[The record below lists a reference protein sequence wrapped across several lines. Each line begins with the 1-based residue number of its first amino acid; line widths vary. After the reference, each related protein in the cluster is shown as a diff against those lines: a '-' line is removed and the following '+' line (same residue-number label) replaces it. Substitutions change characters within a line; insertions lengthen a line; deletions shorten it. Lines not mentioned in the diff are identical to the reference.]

1 MEIVTHVLTSEQNL
15 DENRQKIARNNIKAV
30 SGAKV
35 RGEQEPL
42 PVDENGIIEIPSGTV
57 VGEGV
62 LTITDGNTTLGQ
74 FGANQATDT
83 SIDIGGKADKVSDAT
98 EGDLAGL
105 DANGNPTDSGVSI
118 SAVSDAIDDSHTHD
132 NKSILDEVTAPYT
145 TEEHAKLDGIEDG
158 AQVNVIETVQ
168 VNGTALPVNDKTVNI
183 TIDTS
188 DKADKV
194 SGATS
199 GNFAGLDGNGNLT
212 DSGSKAADFATA
224 AQGALADTA
233 YQKPAGGIPKAD
245 LAQSVQD
252 SLDKADTALQSDDI
266 VGKEDKSNKVDA
278 WSGTP
283 TDEHYP
289 TEKLVKDS
297 LDQINTDLD
306 DKADKVANA
315 TNGNFAGLDA
325 NGNLTDS
332 GSKAADFA
340 TAAQGALA
348 DTAYQKPVDG
358 IPKADLSEGVQ
369 TSLGLADTALQ
380 EHQDISGKEDKSN
393 KVDTWSA
400 TPTDEHYPTEKLVKD
415 SLDQIDADLDD
426 KADKVAN
433 ANDGN
438 FAGLDANG
446 NLTDSGKSPED
457 FIESVTQSVNN
468 GYVSV
473 DGTDVQVYVHPAHSA
488 QNSGLYKITV
498 DAEGHVSAVA
508 QVAGTD
514 ILDLLPVD
522 TTYFAKTNNQL
533 NLVVTKSD
541 VYISTIGGA
550 RIQAVVDSNG
560 DNIFESLEALRAL
573 LNGHAVFVAAESDLP
588 ATGDSSKVYY
598 VGPKGTGDDKYDV
611 FVWKASASQY
621 IKVDEASID
630 LSGYVLK
637 VANPTAGNLASL
649 TADGGIA
656 NSGYSASD
664 MVHGVILNGTELQ
677 KDASHKVSMNFEA
690 VLPPVGDNEDMI
702 LAGEG
707 NETPTVSWKKLKK
720 DYVGDR
726 VEDNNGNQVLDE
738 NNQPVVDENS
748 EILWVSYKDVE
759 FGARR
764 AYEDHTGENIHDAI
778 VKINSI
784 NPSDND
790 PAMDGAA
797 SAGVSNDYSRADHVH
812 PKDTTKA
819 DKVSGATEGNFAGL
833 DSNGNLTDSGQKAA
847 DFATAA
853 QGAKADS
860 AVQGVQKNGTDI
872 TLDANKKANV
882 VVNDAEFKV
891 KLGSGSAAKV
901 FSADADT
908 DSTLTIPLAA
918 ADSSGATTVYTEGLM
933 AGEDKEKLDGITD
946 YVVSASVSGR
956 TLTLTNKN
964 GPDTTFTDTGDTN
977 VIESISVNG
986 TAQTVTNKNVDL
998 TIPDAANDATITIEV
1013 GGAASGETAP
1023 VAGDFST
1030 DQDIA
1035 ETITIP
1041 AAVSATQNTPAQ
1053 PGVMSSADKE
1063 KLDGIEA
1070 GAEVNVIESIS
1081 VNGTAQ
1087 TVTNKNVDIT
1097 VPTVNDGELSI
1108 TVGSGSAVTFTANQS
1123 SNTSVT
1129 VPLASKDTSGATPV
1143 YSEGLMTSAQNEKL
1157 DGIAAGADVNVIE
1170 SITMEGE
1177 SNPLAIVNKDVEIP
1191 LATSST
1197 PGLMSA
1203 QDKDALDS
1211 IAAFSSIQVT
1221 SGSTTGQVDADS
1233 AAETLNL
1240 VAGDNI
1246 TITANDTT
1254 KTIEI
1259 SASLGEEL
1267 GFLSGSATVNGI
1279 VNNGDVLT
1287 DPLTGM
1293 IDSNNG
1299 RFIIDTDT
1307 TDGHVYLYAL
1317 KSIPDLVN
1325 GVDLFTISVNSNVSR
1340 TTANGFYG
1348 VAGLEILHKDNGN
1361 SLITESTESYAS
1373 QVGECS
1379 VDLTVTVKN
1388 STGTVTTIDGVDY
1401 YGYLIRYSGDSTA
1414 SGDAINVVTRISVI
1428 EETVGIVEYNGSQSS
1443 LSAGNGI
1450 SIDNDTINAKL
1461 GDGLGLD
1468 ANNNIEVK
1476 VGAGLKIDTSGGVAT
1491 VAIDNVTE
1499 EVVETVQK
1507 LGEDLDK
1514 KITTTFPYAQITTM
1528 SDYMTYGTQ
1537 GENRMF
1543 GQLFSVPIT
1552 SELRVDDTVIC
1563 VNALQSAPSIDVV
1576 FGIFEYDFSANNGS
1590 GSTYWLADT
1599 GVVHVSAGDNAFPI
1613 KNLISDVT
1621 RPSVELKS
1629 SCLYYAVWAIHNTG
1643 ASNGLSLASCPGYGA
1658 NYNAIPRYTVKTS
1671 GASVQVNWAG
1681 DGCLRSSWFSGYN
1694 EDNSIPRLF
1703 MMVRNKSDIQPS
1715 GNDPFINITDY
1726 ELNDQ
1731 YTINQIFGST
1741 APSADG
1747 AVFQKVI
1754 PARAVNITKFEWADT
1769 KSTVTATSSSPM
1781 VMDNSFGTTL
1791 TLADGTLTTAQ
1802 DGDYYV
1808 HTFTLTNALA
1818 MTAGTVYWLP
1828 AQYNTVTE
1836 TGMSDG
1842 GDNKLVQ
1849 YSTNVARRDLQM
1861 IVDMAQPSGS
1871 GEFKASQT
1879 GVYLKLYDDNNN
1891 SWVI

>member
-1 MEIVTHVLTSEQNL
+1 MNGKVDKVAGKDLSTNDYTDEEKTKLGGIEEGAEVNVQSDWTQVDESADDFIKNKPENLVQDPAYVHTDNNYTTAEKTKLGTVSEGANKVEASQTNGKIKIDNVETTVYTHPTTEAVTAAAVKVGNDAEGHVVIGDPLVKGDVGLGNVDNTSDADKPISTATQAALDLKVDKVAGKGLSTNDFTEAYKNAVDANTSARHTHSNQQILDDTTASYTIDEQNKLSGISSGANKVEASQTNGNIKIDNVETTVYEHPTTTAVTAAAVKVGNDAEGHVVIGDPLAKGDVGLGNVDNTSDADKPISTATQTALDLKVDKEAGKGLSTNDFTDAYKSDVDANTLARHTHANQQILDGTTASYTSEEKTKL
-15 DENRQKIARNNIKAV
+15 GSI
-30 SGAKV
+30 
-35 RGEQEPL
+35 EP
-42 PVDENGIIEIPSGTV
+42 
-57 VGEGV
+57 
-62 LTITDGNTTLGQ
+62 
-74 FGANQATDT
+74 
-83 SIDIGGKADKVSDAT
+83 
-98 EGDLAGL
+98 
-105 DANGNPTDSGVSI
+105 
-118 SAVSDAIDDSHTHD
+118 
-132 NKSILDEVTAPYT
+132 
-145 TEEHAKLDGIEDG
+145 G
-158 AQVNVIETVQ
+158 AQVNVIEV
-168 VNGTALPVNDKTVNI
+168 VKVDNNELPVNNKAVNIDLSGKADKVDNATDGNFAGLDSNGNLTDSSSKASDFATAAQGAKADSAIQGITVNDGDKIEPDENNVVNIEVDSIVSPKNNGEWIWSDEKDSEGNAMGWRQIVRDYVGNLQRDENDNPILDENDIPLTEESDAQDAVKLWLTYKQCEFAARRAYEDETGANIHDSIESRTTMAQVIAAIETALANYGGFKVVPYDPNTGLPVVSNPSEKFIYLTKDAQSQKTDPYTEWIWISGTPDGHWDCIGETSIDLTDYWHGSIIPDGSGNVVTGISVVSGVVTVTKDKTVSNGANKVEASTTNGNI
-183 TIDTS
+183 LIDGTETQVCDIS
-188 DKADKV
+188 GKADKV
-194 SGATS
+194 SGAPN
-199 GNFAGLDGNGNLT
+199 GNFAGLDSNGNLT

-224 AQGALADTA
+224 AQGD
-233 YQKPAGGIPKAD
+233 
-245 LAQSVQD
+245 
-252 SLDKADTALQSDDI
+252 
-266 VGKEDKSNKVDA
+266 
-278 WSGTP
+278 
-283 TDEHYP
+283 
-289 TEKLVKDS
+289 
-297 LDQINTDLD
+297 
-306 DKADKVANA
+306 
-315 TNGNFAGLDA
+315 
-325 NGNLTDS
+325 
-332 GSKAADFA
+332 
-340 TAAQGALA
+340 
-348 DTAYQKPVDG
+348 
-358 IPKADLSEGVQ
+358 
-369 TSLGLADTALQ
+369 
-380 EHQDISGKEDKSN
+380 
-393 KVDTWSA
+393 
-400 TPTDEHYPTEKLVKD
+400 
-415 SLDQIDADLDD
+415 
-426 KADKVAN
+426 
-433 ANDGN
+433 
-438 FAGLDANG
+438 
-446 NLTDSGKSPED
+446 
-457 FIESVTQSVNN
+457 
-468 GYVSV
+468 
-473 DGTDVQVYVHPAHSA
+473 
-488 QNSGLYKITV
+488 
-498 DAEGHVSAVA
+498 
-508 QVAGTD
+508 
-514 ILDLLPVD
+514 
-522 TTYFAKTNNQL
+522 
-533 NLVVTKSD
+533 
-541 VYISTIGGA
+541 
-550 RIQAVVDSNG
+550 
-560 DNIFESLEALRAL
+560 
-573 LNGHAVFVAAESDLP
+573 
-588 ATGDSSKVYY
+588 
-598 VGPKGTGDDKYDV
+598 
-611 FVWKASASQY
+611 
-621 IKVDEASID
+621 
-630 LSGYVLK
+630 
-637 VANPTAGNLASL
+637 
-649 TADGGIA
+649 
-656 NSGYSASD
+656 
-664 MVHGVILNGTELQ
+664 
-677 KDASHKVSMNFEA
+677 
-690 VLPPVGDNEDMI
+690 
-702 LAGEG
+702 
-707 NETPTVSWKKLKK
+707 
-720 DYVGDR
+720 
-726 VEDNNGNQVLDE
+726 
-738 NNQPVVDENS
+738 
-748 EILWVSYKDVE
+748 
-759 FGARR
+759 
-764 AYEDHTGENIHDAI
+764 
-778 VKINSI
+778 
-784 NPSDND
+784 
-790 PAMDGAA
+790 
-797 SAGVSNDYSRADHVH
+797 
-812 PKDTTKA
+812 
-819 DKVSGATEGNFAGL
+819 
-833 DSNGNLTDSGQKAA
+833 
-847 DFATAA
+847 
-853 QGAKADS
+853 KADS

-891 KLGSGSAAKV
+891 KLGSGSAATV

-908 DSTLTIPLAA
+908 DSTLNIPLAA
-918 ADSSGATTVYTEGLM
+918 ADSSGATTKYTEGLM

-946 YVVSASVSGR
+946 YVVSASVSER

-998 TIPDAANDATITIEV
+998 TIPDDANDATITIEV
-1013 GGAASGETAP
+1013 GGAASGATAP

-1030 DQDIA
+1030 DQDTA

-1063 KLDGIEA
+1063 KLD
-1070 GAEVNVIESIS
+1070 N
-1081 VNGTAQ
+1081 
-1087 TVTNKNVDIT
+1087 
-1097 VPTVNDGELSI
+1097 
-1108 TVGSGSAVTFTANQS
+1108 
-1123 SNTSVT
+1123 
-1129 VPLASKDTSGATPV
+1129 
-1143 YSEGLMTSAQNEKL
+1143 
-1157 DGIAAGADVNVIE
+1157 
-1170 SITMEGE
+1170 
-1177 SNPLAIVNKDVEIP
+1177 
-1191 LATSST
+1191 
-1197 PGLMSA
+1197 
-1203 QDKDALDS
+1203 

-1233 AAETLNL
+1233 ATETLNL

-1246 TITANDTT
+1246 TLTANDTT

-1259 SASLGEEL
+1259 SASLGAEL

-1293 IDSNNG
+1293 VNSNNG

-1307 TDGHVYLYAL
+1307 NDGHVYLYAL

-1340 TTANGFYG
+1340 TTSNGFYG

-1401 YGYLIRYSGDSTA
+1401 YGYLIRYAGDSTA

-1450 SIDNDTINAKL
+1450 SIDNDTINANL

-1528 SDYMTYGTQ
+1528 SDFMTYGTQ

-1576 FGIFEYDFSANNGS
+1576 FGIFEYDFSANNGD

-1599 GVVHVSAGDNAFPI
+1599 GVVHVAAGDNAFPI
-1613 KNLISDVT
+1613 KNLINDVT
-1621 RPSVELKS
+1621 RPSIELKS
-1629 SCLYYAVWAIHNTG
+1629 SCLYYAVWAVHNTG
-1643 ASNGLSLASCPGYGA
+1643 ASNGLVLASCPGYGA

-1681 DGCLRSSWFSGYN
+1681 DGCLRNSWFSGYN
-1694 EDNSIPRLF
+1694 EDNTIPRLF

-1715 GNDPFINITDY
+1715 GNDPFIDITDY
-1726 ELNDQ
+1726 DLNDQ

-1741 APSADG
+1741 APSANG

-1754 PARAVNITKFEWADT
+1754 PARAVNLTKFEWADT

-1849 YSTNVARRDLQM
+1849 YNTNVARRDLQM

>member
-1 MEIVTHVLTSEQNL
+1 MEIKTHVLTNPQNLSEERKLQARKNIDLGNVENTSDMDKPVSTAQQAAIDALGTTVDGKLAGKVDKEAGKGLSTNDFDNEYKNKVDESYEMRHSHSNQSELDQITRNAIASAETTDEGKTLVLHPIEGEAVTFSGEQNAI
-15 DENRQKIARNNIKAV
+15 NTISQNGV
-30 SGAKV
+30 T
-35 RGEQEPL
+35 L
-42 PVDENGIIEIPSGTV
+42 PIDNKNVEIT
-57 VGEGV
+57 E
-62 LTITDGNTTLGQ
+62 TIQ
-74 FGANQATDT
+74 
-83 SIDIGGKADKVSDAT
+83 
-98 EGDLAGL
+98 
-105 DANGNPTDSGVSI
+105 SI
-118 SAVSDAIDDSHTHD
+118 S
-132 NKSILDEVTAPYT
+132 
-145 TEEHAKLDGIEDG
+145 
-158 AQVNVIETVQ
+158 
-168 VNGTALPVNDKTVNI
+168 VNGTPQTI
-183 TIDTS
+183 TEDHNVDIHIDTPVSPYDENPEMDGTATPGQSSAYARGDHAHPS
-188 DKADKV
+188 DTTKADKV
-194 SGATS
+194 SGAIS
-199 GNFAGLDGNGNLT
+199 GNFAGLN
-212 DSGSKAADFATA
+212 
-224 AQGALADTA
+224 
-233 YQKPAGGIPKAD
+233 
-245 LAQSVQD
+245 
-252 SLDKADTALQSDDI
+252 
-266 VGKEDKSNKVDA
+266 
-278 WSGTP
+278 
-283 TDEHYP
+283 
-289 TEKLVKDS
+289 
-297 LDQINTDLD
+297 
-306 DKADKVANA
+306 
-315 TNGNFAGLDA
+315 A

-348 DTAYQKPVDG
+348 ETAYQKPDGG
-358 IPKADLSEGVQ
+358 IPKTDLSEGVQ
-369 TSLGLADTALQ
+369 TSLGKADTALQ
-380 EHQDISGKEDKSN
+380 EHQDISGKEDKTN
-393 KVDTWSA
+393 KVADWSG
-400 TPTDEHYPTEKLVKD
+400 TPDDEHYPTEKLVKV
-415 SLDQIDADLDD
+415 SLDQIDTDLAS

-433 ANDGN
+433 ATSGN
-438 FAGLDANG
+438 FAGLDTNG
-446 NLTDSGKSPED
+446 NLTDSGSKASD
-457 FIESVTQSVNN
+457 FAIAAQGAKADTAIQGVRVN
-468 GYVSV
+468 
-473 DGTDVQVYVHPAHSA
+473 
-488 QNSGLYKITV
+488 
-498 DAEGHVSAVA
+498 
-508 QVAGTD
+508 
-514 ILDLLPVD
+514 
-522 TTYFAKTNNQL
+522 
-533 NLVVTKSD
+533 
-541 VYISTIGGA
+541 GGA
-550 RIQAVVDSNG
+550 EIVPDANKVVDIEVDSIVPPTHNGEWIWSDEKDDSN
-560 DNIFESLEALRAL
+560 
-573 LNGHAVFVAAESDLP
+573 
-588 ATGDSSKVYY
+588 
-598 VGPKGTGDDKYDV
+598 
-611 FVWKASASQY
+611 
-621 IKVDEASID
+621 
-630 LSGYVLK
+630 
-637 VANPTAGNLASL
+637 
-649 TADGGIA
+649 
-656 NSGYSASD
+656 
-664 MVHGVILNGTELQ
+664 
-677 KDASHKVSMNFEA
+677 SM
-690 VLPPVGDNEDMI
+690 GWRQI
-702 LAGEG
+702 IR
-707 NETPTVSWKKLKK
+707 
-720 DYVGDR
+720 DYVGNIQRDDTTG
-726 VEDNNGNQVLDE
+726 EPILDE
-738 NNQPVVDENS
+738 EGHPITDAEDVADAVE
-748 EILWVSYKDVE
+748 LWLRYKGIE
-759 FGARR
+759 FAARR
-764 AYEDHTGENIHDAI
+764 AYDDETGENIHTAI
-778 VKINSI
+778 HNRTTMAQVVEAIETALANYGGFKVVPLVNGVPDPSPDLPSEKFIYLTKEDPSAKTDPYTEWIWIAGTPDGHWDCIGETSI
-784 NPSDND
+784 DLTGYWHGGITQEGSGNVVTGISVVSGEVTVTKGKTVS
-790 PAMDGAA
+790 DGANKVEA
-797 SAGVSNDYSRADHVH
+797 SLTNGNILIDGVETQVCDISG
-812 PKDTTKA
+812 KA
-819 DKVSGATEGNFAGL
+819 DKVANATAGNFAGL
-833 DSNGNLTDSGQKAA
+833 DGNGNLTNSDSKAA

-853 QGAKADS
+853 QGTKADS

-872 TLDANKKANV
+872 ALDANNKANV

-891 KLGSGSAAKV
+891 KLGSGSATTV

-908 DSTLTIPLAA
+908 DSTLNIPLAA
-918 ADSSGATTVYTEGLM
+918 ADSSSATTVYTEGLM

-946 YVVSASVSGR
+946 YVVNASVSGR
-956 TLTLTNKN
+956 TLTLTSKN
-964 GPDTTFTDTGDTN
+964 GQDTTFTDTGDTN

-986 TAQTVTNKNVDL
+986 TAQTITNKNVDL
-998 TIPDAANDATITIEV
+998 TIPDDANDATITIEV
-1013 GGAASGETAP
+1013 GGAASGEPDP

-1030 DQDIA
+1030 DQDTD

-1070 GAEVNVIESIS
+1070 GAEVNVIESIE
-1081 VNGTAQ
+1081 VNGVAQ
-1087 TVTNKNVDIT
+1087 TVTDKTVDIT

-1108 TVGSGSAVTFTANQS
+1108 TVGSGNAVTFTANQS
-1123 SNTSVT
+1123 SNTSVN

-1157 DGIAAGADVNVIE
+1157 DGIAASADVNVIE

-1233 AAETLNL
+1233 ATETLHL
-1240 VAGDNI
+1240 VASDNI
-1246 TITANDTT
+1246 TLTANNTT

-1259 SASLGEEL
+1259 SASLGAEL

-1293 IDSNNG
+1293 VNSNNG

-1307 TDGHVYLYAL
+1307 DDGHVYLYAL

-1401 YGYLIRYSGDSTA
+1401 YGYLIRYAGDSTA

-1428 EETVGIVEYNGSQSS
+1428 EETVGIVEYDGSQSS

-1450 SIDNDTINAKL
+1450 SIDNDTINANL

-1468 ANNNIEVK
+1468 SNNNIEVK

-1499 EVVETVQK
+1499 QVVEEVQK

-1528 SDYMTYGTQ
+1528 SDYMSYGTQ
-1537 GENRMF
+1537 GENRMI

-1552 SELRVDDTVIC
+1552 SELRVDGTVIC
-1563 VNALQSAPSIDVV
+1563 VNALQSAPNIDVV

-1599 GVVHVSAGDNAFPI
+1599 GVVHVAAGDNAFPI
-1613 KNLISDVT
+1613 KNLINDVT
-1621 RPSVELKS
+1621 RPSIELKS

-1643 ASNGLSLASCPGYGA
+1643 ASNGLVLASCPGYGA

-1671 GASVQVNWAG
+1671 GAPVQVNWAG
-1681 DGCLRSSWFSGYN
+1681 DGCLRNSWFSGYN

-1715 GNDPFINITDY
+1715 GNDPFIDITDY
-1726 ELNDQ
+1726 DLVDQ

-1769 KSTVTATSSSPM
+1769 KSAVTATSTSPM

-1849 YSTNVARRDLQM
+1849 YNTNVARRDLQM

-1871 GEFKASQT
+1871 SEFKASQT
-1879 GVYLKLYDDNNN
+1879 GAYLKLYDDNNN

>member
-1 MEIVTHVLTSEQNL
+1 MEIKTHVLTNEQHLNDTQKLTARKNIGIKVEDVKNSAGESLVDEHGVVTIPDGVAVDPELSPTSTNPVQNKVVTAALNGKVDKVAGKDLSTNDYTDEEKNKLAGIEAGAEVNVQSDWGQSDETADDFIKNKPTIPTVNDGTLSIQVGTAQAQTFTANQSGDTSVTIPMASQNADGLMSSTDKTKL
-15 DENRQKIARNNIKAV
+15 DTV
-30 SGAKV
+30 DSGAEV
-35 RGEQEPL
+35 NVQADWDQI
-42 PVDENGIIEIPSGTV
+42 DEDADDFIKHKPTIPTVNDGTLSIQ
-57 VGEGV
+57 VGSAQAQ
-62 LTITDGNTTLGQ
+62 TFTANQSGNTSVTIPMATQQDDGMMSSTDKTKLDNIEADAEKNVQANWTEEDSSADSYIQNKPTIPTVNDGTLSIQVGTSAAQ
-74 FGANQATDT
+74 TFTANQAANTSVTIPMASQQDDGLMSSTDKTKLDGIVPGAEVNVQSDWDQTDEEADDFIKHKPTIPVVNDGTLSIQVGTSAAQTFTANQAANT
-83 SIDIGGKADKVSDAT
+83 SIIIPLSSQQDDGLMSSTDKT
-98 EGDLAGL
+98 
-105 DANGNPTDSGVSI
+105 
-118 SAVSDAIDDSHTHD
+118 
-132 NKSILDEVTAPYT
+132 
-145 TEEHAKLDGIEDG
+145 KLDGIEPGAEENVQADWDQTDEDADNFIKHKPTIPVVNDG
-158 AQVNVIETVQ
+158 TLSIQVGTAQAQTFTANQAGNTSITIPLASQQVDGLMPSTDKKKLDGIEPGAEENVQADWAESDNTSDSFIQHKPTDLWHGTPIDRETGNVVTGIERGNDGVPVIHRNATVMAVPVPDTPSTILGYRGDGTSDPDPDWHVIAKSTFGASPEILDEQTGEPILDNDGEPILDETATDLWATYDGTGFGAERAIADRAGNVIDETYA
-168 VNGTALPVNDKTVNI
+168 TKTDIAN
-183 TIDTS
+183 
-188 DKADKV
+188 KADKV

-199 GNFAGLDGNGNLT
+199 GNFAGLD
-212 DSGSKAADFATA
+212 
-224 AQGALADTA
+224 
-233 YQKPAGGIPKAD
+233 
-245 LAQSVQD
+245 
-252 SLDKADTALQSDDI
+252 
-266 VGKEDKSNKVDA
+266 
-278 WSGTP
+278 
-283 TDEHYP
+283 
-289 TEKLVKDS
+289 
-297 LDQINTDLD
+297 
-306 DKADKVANA
+306 
-315 TNGNFAGLDA
+315 
-325 NGNLTDS
+325 
-332 GSKAADFA
+332 
-340 TAAQGALA
+340 
-348 DTAYQKPVDG
+348 
-358 IPKADLSEGVQ
+358 
-369 TSLGLADTALQ
+369 
-380 EHQDISGKEDKSN
+380 
-393 KVDTWSA
+393 
-400 TPTDEHYPTEKLVKD
+400 
-415 SLDQIDADLDD
+415 
-426 KADKVAN
+426 
-433 ANDGN
+433 
-438 FAGLDANG
+438 
-446 NLTDSGKSPED
+446 
-457 FIESVTQSVNN
+457 
-468 GYVSV
+468 
-473 DGTDVQVYVHPAHSA
+473 
-488 QNSGLYKITV
+488 
-498 DAEGHVSAVA
+498 
-508 QVAGTD
+508 
-514 ILDLLPVD
+514 
-522 TTYFAKTNNQL
+522 
-533 NLVVTKSD
+533 
-541 VYISTIGGA
+541 
-550 RIQAVVDSNG
+550 
-560 DNIFESLEALRAL
+560 
-573 LNGHAVFVAAESDLP
+573 
-588 ATGDSSKVYY
+588 
-598 VGPKGTGDDKYDV
+598 
-611 FVWKASASQY
+611 
-621 IKVDEASID
+621 
-630 LSGYVLK
+630 
-637 VANPTAGNLASL
+637 
-649 TADGGIA
+649 
-656 NSGYSASD
+656 
-664 MVHGVILNGTELQ
+664 
-677 KDASHKVSMNFEA
+677 
-690 VLPPVGDNEDMI
+690 
-702 LAGEG
+702 
-707 NETPTVSWKKLKK
+707 
-720 DYVGDR
+720 
-726 VEDNNGNQVLDE
+726 
-738 NNQPVVDENS
+738 
-748 EILWVSYKDVE
+748 
-759 FGARR
+759 
-764 AYEDHTGENIHDAI
+764 
-778 VKINSI
+778 
-784 NPSDND
+784 
-790 PAMDGAA
+790 
-797 SAGVSNDYSRADHVH
+797 
-812 PKDTTKA
+812 
-819 DKVSGATEGNFAGL
+819 
-833 DSNGNLTDSGQKAA
+833 SNGNLTDSGVNASYFKTTQTAVNDPTVDGDGISFIDSISQNTNGEITPHKKTVQDALTTQKGVVQLADSVRAQVPSDTSLVPTEAA
-847 DFATAA
+847 VRAA
-853 QGAKADS
+853 IDS
-860 AVQGVQKNGTDI
+860 AVSSAYHHAGTKRAAELSSSLLVAANEGNVYNISDAGTTTADFIEGAGHVIRVGDNVGVCQVSDGVYKFDLLSGIVDLSNYKTKQTAVLDPTASGNGLEFIDSI
-872 TLDANKKANV
+872 SQDANGVIVPTKRSVQAV
-882 VVNDAEFKV
+882 VASTAGVGGNAGV
-891 KLGSGSAAKV
+891 MSAA
-901 FSADADT
+901 
-908 DSTLTIPLAA
+908 
-918 ADSSGATTVYTEGLM
+918 
-933 AGEDKEKLDGITD
+933 DKEKLDGITD

-964 GPDTTFTDTGDTN
+964 GPATTFTDTGDTN

-1013 GGAASGETAP
+1013 GGAASGATAP

-1030 DQDIA
+1030 NQDTA

-1063 KLDGIEA
+1063 KLD
-1070 GAEVNVIESIS
+1070 N
-1081 VNGTAQ
+1081 
-1087 TVTNKNVDIT
+1087 
-1097 VPTVNDGELSI
+1097 
-1108 TVGSGSAVTFTANQS
+1108 
-1123 SNTSVT
+1123 
-1129 VPLASKDTSGATPV
+1129 
-1143 YSEGLMTSAQNEKL
+1143 
-1157 DGIAAGADVNVIE
+1157 
-1170 SITMEGE
+1170 
-1177 SNPLAIVNKDVEIP
+1177 
-1191 LATSST
+1191 
-1197 PGLMSA
+1197 
-1203 QDKDALDS
+1203 

-1233 AAETLNL
+1233 ATETLNL

-1246 TITANDTT
+1246 TITADNTT

-1259 SASLGEEL
+1259 SASLGAEL

-1293 IDSNNG
+1293 VNSNNG

-1307 TDGHVYLYAL
+1307 DDGHVYLYAL

-1401 YGYLIRYSGDSTA
+1401 YGYLIRYAGDSTA

-1450 SIDNDTINAKL
+1450 SIDNDTINANL

-1528 SDYMTYGTQ
+1528 SDFMTYGTQ

-1576 FGIFEYDFSANNGS
+1576 FGIFEYDFSANNGD

-1599 GVVHVSAGDNAFPI
+1599 GVVHVAAGDNAFPI
-1613 KNLISDVT
+1613 KNLINDVT
-1621 RPSVELKS
+1621 RPSIELKS
-1629 SCLYYAVWAIHNTG
+1629 SCLYYAVWAVHNTG
-1643 ASNGLSLASCPGYGA
+1643 ASNGLVLASCPGYGA

-1681 DGCLRSSWFSGYN
+1681 DGCLRNSWFSGYN
-1694 EDNSIPRLF
+1694 EDNTIPRLF

-1715 GNDPFINITDY
+1715 GNDPFIDITDY
-1726 ELNDQ
+1726 DLNDQ

-1791 TLADGTLTTAQ
+1791 TLADGMLTTAQ
-1802 DGDYYV
+1802 NGDYYV

-1849 YSTNVARRDLQM
+1849 YNTNVARRDLQM

-1871 GEFKASQT
+1871 GEFKASQI

>member
-1 MEIVTHVLTSEQNL
+1 MQNITHVLTTDQTELQGLPERQAAARRNIGVKVLDVQNSAHESLVDDDGIVTIPDGVAVDSAMSLDSTNPVQNKVITAAVNGKVDKVTGKGLSTNDYTNDEQTKLAGIEAGAEVNVQSDWGQSDETADDFIKNKPENLVQDPAYVHTDNNYTDAEKTKLGTVSEGANKV
-15 DENRQKIARNNIKAV
+15 EASHTNGNIKIDNVETTVYTHPTTDAATAAAV
-30 SGAKV
+30 KVGNDAEGHVVIGDPLVKGDVGLGNVDNTSDADKPISTATQTALDGKVDKVTGKGLSTNDYTTAEKEKLAGIEDNAQENVIETVKVDGTALTVTDKAVDIDLTGKEDKSNKTTSWGQELSDTKYPSEKLVKDSLDLKVDAEQGKGLSTNDFTDADKEKLDGISDEANKVTVPAQPDGTIEIDGVSATVYEHPSTTAHEAAAVKVGNDALGHVVLGSELTKGDVGLGNVDNTSDTDKPISAATQTALDLKVDKEAGKGLSTNDFTDAYKEKLDGVESGAQV
-35 RGEQEPL
+35 NDIEHIQ
-42 PVDENGIIEIPSGTV
+42 VNGSE
-57 VGEGV
+57 
-62 LTITDGNTTLGQ
+62 LTIDNKTVN
-74 FGANQATDT
+74 
-83 SIDIGGKADKVSDAT
+83 IDLSGKADKVS
-98 EGDLAGL
+98 
-105 DANGNPTDSGVSI
+105 P
-118 SAVSDAIDDSHTHD
+118 
-132 NKSILDEVTAPYT
+132 VT
-145 TEEHAKLDGIEDG
+145 
-158 AQVNVIETVQ
+158 N
-168 VNGTALPVNDKTVNI
+168 
-183 TIDTS
+183 
-188 DKADKV
+188 
-194 SGATS
+194 
-199 GNFAGLDGNGNLT
+199 GNFAGLDENGNLT
-212 DSGSKAADFATA
+212 DSGSKASDFATA
-224 AQGALADTA
+224 AQGA
-233 YQKPAGGIPKAD
+233 
-245 LAQSVQD
+245 
-252 SLDKADTALQSDDI
+252 KADTAIQGVKVNGGSEIVPDANKVVDIEVDSIVPPTNNGEWIWSDEKDASNSMGWRQIIRDYVGNIQRDDI
-266 VGKEDKSNKVDA
+266 TGEPILDEEGHPITDEEDAADAVELWLRYKGIEFAARRAYDDETGENIHTAIYNRTTMAQVVEAIETALANYGGFKVVPLVNGVPDPSPDLPSEKFIYLTKEDPSAKTDPYTE
-278 WSGTP
+278 WIWISGTP
-283 TDEHYP
+283 DGHWDCIGETSIDLTDYWHGTITMNGNGNVVTNVEVSSGRTVTVTKGKTVSDGANKVESSTTNGYIRIDGVE
-289 TEKLVKDS
+289 TQVCDIS
-297 LDQINTDLD
+297 G
-306 DKADKVANA
+306 KADKVSGA

-340 TAAQGALA
+340 TAAQG
-348 DTAYQKPVDG
+348 D
-358 IPKADLSEGVQ
+358 
-369 TSLGLADTALQ
+369 
-380 EHQDISGKEDKSN
+380 
-393 KVDTWSA
+393 
-400 TPTDEHYPTEKLVKD
+400 
-415 SLDQIDADLDD
+415 
-426 KADKVAN
+426 
-433 ANDGN
+433 
-438 FAGLDANG
+438 
-446 NLTDSGKSPED
+446 
-457 FIESVTQSVNN
+457 
-468 GYVSV
+468 
-473 DGTDVQVYVHPAHSA
+473 
-488 QNSGLYKITV
+488 
-498 DAEGHVSAVA
+498 
-508 QVAGTD
+508 
-514 ILDLLPVD
+514 
-522 TTYFAKTNNQL
+522 
-533 NLVVTKSD
+533 
-541 VYISTIGGA
+541 
-550 RIQAVVDSNG
+550 
-560 DNIFESLEALRAL
+560 
-573 LNGHAVFVAAESDLP
+573 
-588 ATGDSSKVYY
+588 
-598 VGPKGTGDDKYDV
+598 
-611 FVWKASASQY
+611 
-621 IKVDEASID
+621 
-630 LSGYVLK
+630 
-637 VANPTAGNLASL
+637 
-649 TADGGIA
+649 
-656 NSGYSASD
+656 
-664 MVHGVILNGTELQ
+664 
-677 KDASHKVSMNFEA
+677 
-690 VLPPVGDNEDMI
+690 
-702 LAGEG
+702 
-707 NETPTVSWKKLKK
+707 
-720 DYVGDR
+720 
-726 VEDNNGNQVLDE
+726 
-738 NNQPVVDENS
+738 
-748 EILWVSYKDVE
+748 
-759 FGARR
+759 
-764 AYEDHTGENIHDAI
+764 
-778 VKINSI
+778 
-784 NPSDND
+784 
-790 PAMDGAA
+790 
-797 SAGVSNDYSRADHVH
+797 
-812 PKDTTKA
+812 
-819 DKVSGATEGNFAGL
+819 
-833 DSNGNLTDSGQKAA
+833 
-847 DFATAA
+847 
-853 QGAKADS
+853 KADS

-882 VVNDAEFKV
+882 VVNDADFNV
-891 KLGSGSAAKV
+891 KLGSGSVTKV
-901 FSADADT
+901 FSADAAT
-908 DSTLTIPLAA
+908 PSTLNIPLAA
-918 ADSSGATTVYTEGLM
+918 ADSSGATTEYTEGLM

-946 YVVSASVSGR
+946 YVVSASVSGH

-964 GPDTTFTDTGDTN
+964 GPATTFTDTGDTN

-1013 GGAASGETAP
+1013 GGAASGATAP

-1030 DQDIA
+1030 NQDTA

-1063 KLDGIEA
+1063 KLD
-1070 GAEVNVIESIS
+1070 
-1081 VNGTAQ
+1081 
-1087 TVTNKNVDIT
+1087 
-1097 VPTVNDGELSI
+1097 
-1108 TVGSGSAVTFTANQS
+1108 
-1123 SNTSVT
+1123 
-1129 VPLASKDTSGATPV
+1129 
-1143 YSEGLMTSAQNEKL
+1143 
-1157 DGIAAGADVNVIE
+1157 
-1170 SITMEGE
+1170 
-1177 SNPLAIVNKDVEIP
+1177 
-1191 LATSST
+1191 
-1197 PGLMSA
+1197 
-1203 QDKDALDS
+1203 S

-1221 SGSTTGQVDADS
+1221 SGSTTGQVDAES
-1233 AAETLNL
+1233 ATETLNL

-1246 TITANDTT
+1246 TLTANDTT

-1259 SASLGEEL
+1259 SASLGAEL

-1293 IDSNNG
+1293 VNSNNG

-1307 TDGHVYLYAL
+1307 DGHVYLYAL
-1317 KSIPDLVN
+1317 KPDSVN

-1348 VAGLEILHKDNGN
+1348 VAGLEIRHKDNGN

-1379 VDLTVTVKN
+1379 VDLTVTIKN
-1388 STGTVTTIDGVDY
+1388 STGIPKPIGDFEY
-1401 YGYLIRYSGDSTA
+1401 YGYLIRYVGDSTA

-1450 SIDNDTINAKL
+1450 SIDNDTINANL

-1499 EVVETVQK
+1499 EVVEEVQK

-1528 SDYMTYGTQ
+1528 SDFMTYGTQ

-1563 VNALQSAPSIDVV
+1563 VNALQSAPSIDAV
-1576 FGIFEYDFSANNGS
+1576 FGIFEYDFSANNGA

-1613 KNLISDVT
+1613 KNLINDVT
-1621 RPSVELKS
+1621 RPSIELKS

-1643 ASNGLSLASCPGYGA
+1643 ASNGLVLASCPGYGA

-1681 DGCLRSSWFSGYN
+1681 DGCLRNSWFSGYN

-1715 GNDPFINITDY
+1715 GNDPFIDITDY

-1741 APSADG
+1741 APSANG

-1802 DGDYYV
+1802 NGDYYV
-1808 HTFTLTNALA
+1808 HTFTLNNALA